1 MNYLSF
7 SFSALSIIMSII
19 VFTKNILNAR
29 MNFGIKYDDLIIDD
43 QKQEA
48 MFVKFSFINHSS
60 KPITVLNIIILDQ
73 HKKRYNGDTSEEYKV
88 QDGEVIPISLEV
100 KREFHN
106 DPIKKYPYKSF
117 PLPITIAPNS
127 NFSNY
132 IGFYFPGMDAFTI
145 KHYSQMF
152 LYFQTTE
159 GNFFVNFEPSSQ
171 PFQLDHY
178 SQFFL
183 AQTFKFYKHK
193 DMLEKNISLNYADK
207 IKKR

>member
-1 MNYLSF
+1 
-7 SFSALSIIMSII
+7 
-19 VFTKNILNAR
+19 
-29 MNFGIKYDDLIIDD
+29 
-43 QKQEA
+43 
-48 MFVKFSFINHSS
+48 
-60 KPITVLNIIILDQ
+60 
-73 HKKRYNGDTSEEYKV
+73 
-88 QDGEVIPISLEV
+88 
-100 KREFHN
+100 
-106 DPIKKYPYKSF
+106 
-117 PLPITIAPNS
+117 
-127 NFSNY
+127 
-132 IGFYFPGMDAFTI
+132 
-145 KHYSQMF
+145 YSQMF